1 MPNIR
6 STLSIWLYIIIESPH
21 GWINTCKELYGIW
34 HVKLKHCQMEMILR
48 TIPNRSLIPLI
59 KMIHFLI
66 FKYLSNYIYSASL
79 GLSCVTQDLRS
90 FGGHLGSFTCGMWNL
105 VPWPGIEPGSPALG
119 VQSLG
124 HWTTREVLVVHFQ
137 HVQIDFLLPSLN
149 SQMKSDQS
157 MLLIPK

>member
-34 HVKLKHCQMEMILR
+34 HVKLKHCQMEMVLR
-48 TIPNRSLIPLI
+48 TIPDRSLIPLI

-90 FGGHLGSFTCGMWNL
+90 FWGHLGSFTCGMWNL
-105 VPWPGIEPGSPALG
+105 VPWPGIEPGSPAPG

-137 HVQIDFLLPSLN
+137 RVQIDFPLPSLS

-157 MLLIPK
+157 ML